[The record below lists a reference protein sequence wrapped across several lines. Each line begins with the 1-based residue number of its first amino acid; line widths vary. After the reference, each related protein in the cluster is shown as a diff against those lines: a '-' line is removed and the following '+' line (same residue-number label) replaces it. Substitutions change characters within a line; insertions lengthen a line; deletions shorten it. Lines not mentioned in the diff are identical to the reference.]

1 MKSAGIALISAAG
14 LVAGILLYE
23 ALKPSP
29 LRAPD
34 PAIVQAEVDRL
45 EAEARRAH
53 PGMAPSD
60 AMKEVALRQAR
71 EAMAQGDAKTRA
83 QKAAGIFFGA
93 YVMNTRA
100 RPAWCRQ
107 RGVDLTPFANAYTN
121 AHRDELARTQ
131 AIFAEAGLNPE
142 TFAAPLETQF
152 VPMVEQ
158 DMRDFAN
165 GAGVPLDKA
174 CALFNEKATQI
185 AQLIA
190 VPQEVRQTLL
200 APR

>member
-14 LVAGILLYE
+14 LVAGVLLYQ
-23 ALKPSP
+23 ALRPSP
-29 LRAPD
+29 LHAPD
-34 PAIVQAEVDRL
+34 PAIVKAEVDRL

-107 RGVDLTPFANAYTN
+107 RGVDLTPFATAYTRV
-121 AHRDELARTQ
+121 HRDELARTQ

-174 CALFNEKATQI
+174 CAVFNEKAEQI
-185 AQLIA
+185 AQVIA
-190 VPQEVRQTLL
+190 VPQEVRQALF
-200 APR
+200 AKR

>member
-1 MKSAGIALISAAG
+1 MKSAGIVLISAAG

-29 LRAPD
+29 LHAPD
-34 PAIVQAEVDRL
+34 PAIVQARVDRL

-53 PGMAPSD
+53 PGMAPSE

-100 RPAWCRQ
+100 RPTWCRQ
-107 RGVDLTPFANAYTN
+107 RGVDLTPFANAYTSL
-121 AHRDELARTQ
+121 HRDELARTQ
-131 AIFAEAGLNPE
+131 AIFAEAGLNPD
-142 TFAAPLETQF
+142 TFIAPLEAQF

-158 DMRDFAN
+158 NMRDVAN

-174 CALFNEKATQI
+174 CTLFNEKAQQI
-185 AQLIA
+185 AQA
-190 VPQEVRQTLL
+190 MTVPQEVKQALL

>member
-1 MKSAGIALISAAG
+1 MKSAGIALISAIG

-29 LRAPD
+29 LHAPD

-60 AMKEVALRQAR
+60 AMKEVAMRQAR

-107 RGVDLTPFANAYTN
+107 RGVDLAPFANAYTSV
-121 AHRDELARTQ
+121 HRDELARTQ
-131 AIFAEAGLNPE
+131 AIFAEGGLNPE
-142 TFAAPLETQF
+142 TFAGTLEAQF

-174 CALFNEKATQI
+174 CGLFNEKATQI
-185 AQLIA
+185 AQLIT
-190 VPQEVRQTLL
+190 VPQEVRQALL
-200 APR
+200 AAR